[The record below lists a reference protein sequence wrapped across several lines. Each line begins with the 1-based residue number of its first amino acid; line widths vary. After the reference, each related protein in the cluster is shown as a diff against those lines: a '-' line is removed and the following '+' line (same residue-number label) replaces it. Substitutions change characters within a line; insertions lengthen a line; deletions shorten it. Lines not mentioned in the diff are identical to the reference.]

1 MKLGFNTRGNNQT
14 YNRTTQSVCLGKL
27 RNTIASTTRKFK
39 FCNRNSPDLN
49 TTFNCVFNNNKSY
62 NFNGLSMQTYHIVS
76 DLEYEEKNT
85 DALFEANIIEKAI
98 IPFTP
103 AQIKKA
109 YSINNIVPLNGARN
123 PIITII
129 SAYIC
134 PNLLSDVTKFGN
146 YFGLPAC
153 NLKVYNFSKRSSQ
166 IWATETT
173 LDVQWAYAINP
184 YAEIRVILAA
194 TNAFSDIFS
203 AINFA
208 NNKKNFNPQLD
219 TDIISMS
226 FGINDTGGLST
237 LNNYFS
243 NTKTIYVASS
253 GDSKKTSFPS
263 SSTNVLSIGGTSL
276 YVKNDNTRQNER
288 VWNSAGCGYSLSF
301 SKPSYQPTI
310 STNNLRI
317 TPDVCCV
324 ADPKTPGYAVINGR
338 LSSVGGTSLSAPIYA
353 GMLSLI
359 TQNRLNNKKTL
370 FTSVQNQSNTIQNL
384 LYNNQSRFFD
394 VVAGSVSAY
403 PAQAGFDVASGLGVF
418 NLTNII
424 NRL

>member
-1 MKLGFNTRGNNQT
+1 MKLGFNTTGNNQT
-14 YNRTTQSVCLGKL
+14 SNRTTQAVCLGNL
-27 RNTIASTTRKFK
+27 RNTMASTTRKFK

-49 TTFNCVFNNNKSY
+49 MTFKCVFNTNKSY
-62 NFNGLSMQTYHIVS
+62 DFNGLTMQTFHIVQ
-76 DLEYEEKNT
+76 DLEYEENT
-85 DALFEANIIEKAI
+85 DVLFQPDITTKAI
-98 IPFTP
+98 IPFSP

-109 YSINNIVPLNGARN
+109 YSIDTIQPLNGARK

-129 SAYIC
+129 SAYCC
-134 PNLLSDVTKFGN
+134 PNLLTDVTKFGN
-146 YFGLPAC
+146 YFGLPSC
-153 NLKVYNFSKRSSQ
+153 NMKIFNFSKQ
-166 IWATETT
+166 NAQNWATETT
-173 LDVQWAYAINP
+173 LDVQWAYSINP

-194 TNAFSDIFS
+194 SNKFSDIFS

-208 NNKKNFNPQLD
+208 NNRNNFSPQID
-219 TDIISMS
+219 TDIMSMS
-226 FGINDTGGLST
+226 FGILDTGGLST
-237 LNNYFS
+237 LNSYFS

-276 YVKNDNTRQNER
+276 YVNNDNTRRNETA
-288 VWNSAGCGYSLSF
+288 WSSAGCGYSLSF

-317 TPDVCCV
+317 TPDVSCV

-359 TQNRLNNKKTL
+359 TQNRLNNNQTL
-370 FTSVQNQSNTIQNL
+370 FTSVQNQSNTIQTL
-384 LYNNQSRFFD
+384 LYNNQNKFFD
-394 VVAGSVSAY
+394 VVSGSITTY
-403 PAQAGFDVASGLGVF
+403 RAQQGFDIASGLGVF
-418 NLTNII
+418 NLNNIVNI
-424 NRL
+424 LS